1 MIALSFNQPFAFPA
15 GNGRPLRLTGV
26 RIDWGPMQLTVT
38 SPTTFA
44 WAPVHPRPP
53 ETGEVWMR
61 TRLSAISFSSELFV
75 IEQGPFPATLGYQTL
90 GTVEQVGPGVT
101 LRPGTR
107 VVSTLGHASAGLLDA
122 ARVLP
127 VPDHVPDRVALAAVL
142 GEETHKG
149 IRRVAPQPGER
160 VVVAGGGLLG
170 LLTVFNLTRRGIT
183 DVTVIEPDSGRRTL
197 AELFGAVAVSP
208 GALPHDTFDVGFE
221 CSASPAGFAELVA
234 HLRPRGRA
242 CVLSDG
248 NWGALMLPPNFHR
261 RPRWSC
267 GGVDQP
273 QGQLHA
279 LTPYRCPQPTEL
291 DARVHSPRGTRKR
304 SKPTCRQ
311 FMC

>member
-1 MIALSFNQPFAFPA
+1 
-15 GNGRPLRLTGV
+15 
-26 RIDWGPMQLTVT
+26 
-38 SPTTFA
+38 
-44 WAPVHPRPP
+44 
-53 ETGEVWMR
+53 MR

-261 RPRWSC
+261 RELTLVASSDGDDYALYAAWLWCHADPLLARLFETTVPASELPAAYCKGREIPRPPSVVVRWC
-267 GGVDQP
+267 
-273 QGQLHA
+273 
-279 LTPYRCPQPTEL
+279 
-291 DARVHSPRGTRKR
+291 
-304 SKPTCRQ
+304 
-311 FMC
+311 